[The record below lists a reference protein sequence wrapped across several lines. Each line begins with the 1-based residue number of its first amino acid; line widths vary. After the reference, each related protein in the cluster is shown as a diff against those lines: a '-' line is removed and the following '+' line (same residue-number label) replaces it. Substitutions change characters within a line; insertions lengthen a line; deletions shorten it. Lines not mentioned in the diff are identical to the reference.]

1 MSADYTI
8 FAQAAAPAAPAAPA
22 VPAEVKVSAAP
33 AEVKATTEQPAAA
46 ANAEEQPQGGFL
58 DGIGGMIPMILIIVV
73 MFYLMYRGQ
82 KKEQK
87 RRQDMITSITKGAK
101 VITIGGIHGTIYE
114 VKEESFVI
122 TIAANTN
129 IEISKAAIASVEPVT
144 TTIEAAQ
151 K

>member
-33 AEVKATTEQPAAA
+33 AEVKVTTEQPAAA

-58 DGIGGMIPMILIIVV
+58 DGIGGMISMILIIVV

-87 RRQDMITSITKGAK
+87 RRQDMITSIKK
-101 VITIGGIHGTIYE
+101 DDKIVTIGGLHGTISE
-114 VKEESFVI
+114 VRDDSFKVKIAENTEIVI
-122 TIAANTN
+122 AKSAVGSVVNPET
-129 IEISKAAIASVEPVT
+129 KA
-144 TTIEAAQ
+144 
-151 K
+151 